1 MRTDGE
7 LAIHP
12 ETGHVTGFAVVDVE
26 TTGLFPARDRV
37 VEIAVVHLDP
47 DARVT
52 GEFSTLIDPH
62 RDIGPTRIHGIRAS
76 DVSGAPTFSEAVET
90 IRRLLA
96 GRVLVGHNA
105 RFDAMFL
112 AGEFQRCGLQ
122 VPAAPVMCTMQL
134 AGHYLGGLAARTL
147 PACCQA
153 AGVMLSE
160 HHSALHDARAAAGLL
175 RCYRGC
181 HRELPPSWL
190 EALLAAG
197 RNAAPSSWAADGFQ
211 PVTRASQQ
219 ERRSAPRGPLA
230 GLADRLPAGSGGDS
244 DAYLAV
250 LDAVLEDRIITPD
263 ETSQLIGLAAQLGIT
278 RDGAYRAHRD
288 YLAHVSAAA
297 WRDGTVSDSEHADL
311 LEVARLLGVPAAEA
325 SAILQAARTCPDL
338 APHRDPSRLLQ
349 PGDRVV
355 FTGDMGTSRTA
366 IEALATAAGL
376 RVTSSVSRR
385 TALVVAAD
393 PYSQSGKAATAR
405 SLGIRMVTEHA
416 FLDLLHHAQ
425 QNLAPAASAA
435 AQQLAI
441 PSPLQAASVSAW
453 STIWPSRS
461 LGRRPNT
468 ASSGR

>member
-1 MRTDGE
+1 MRSESG
-7 LAIHP
+7 LAVYL

-37 VEIAVVHLDP
+37 VEIAVVHLDT

-52 GEFSTLIDPH
+52 GEFSTLIDPR

-76 DVSGAPTFSEAVET
+76 DVAGAPTFCEAAET

-96 GRVLVGHNA
+96 GRVTVAHNA

-112 AGEFQRCGLQ
+112 AAEFQRCGLQ
-122 VPAAPVMCTMQL
+122 IPAAPVMCTMQL
-134 AGHYLGGLAARTL
+134 AGHYLGGLPARTL

-153 AGVMLSE
+153 AGVELSE

-197 RNAAPSSWAADGFQ
+197 RCAASPASAADGFQ
-211 PVTRASQQ
+211 PITRVSQQ
-219 ERRSAPRGPLA
+219 ERRSAQPQPLA
-230 GLADRLPAGSGGDS
+230 GLADRLPAGTGGHS

-263 ETSQLIGLAAQLGIT
+263 ETSQLMGLAAQLGIT
-278 RDGAYRAHRD
+278 RDGAYQAHRD
-288 YLAHVSAAA
+288 YLGHVSAAA

-311 LEVARLLGVPAAEA
+311 LEVARLLGVPAPEA
-325 SAILQAARTCPDL
+325 DAILQAARTRLDL
-338 APHRDPSRLLQ
+338 APPRDPSRLLQ

-355 FTGDMGTSRTA
+355 FTGDMDTSRTE

-405 SLGIRMVTEHA
+405 TLGVRMVTEHV
-416 FLDLLHHAQ
+416 FLDFLHHAE
-425 QNLAPAASAA
+425 QNSTPAAPSAA
-435 AQQLAI
+435 Q
-441 PSPLQAASVSAW
+441 
-453 STIWPSRS
+453 
-461 LGRRPNT
+461 
-468 ASSGR
+468 

>member
-1 MRTDGE
+1 MRTDGG
-7 LAIHP
+7 LAVYP
-12 ETGHVTGFAVVDVE
+12 ETRHVTGFAVVDVE

-37 VEIAVVHLDP
+37 VEIAVVHLDT

-52 GEFSTLIDPH
+52 GEFSTLIDPR

-76 DVSGAPTFSEAVET
+76 DVIGAPTFSEAAEM

-96 GRVLVGHNA
+96 GRVLVAHNA

-112 AGEFQRCGLQ
+112 AGEFKRCGLQ

-134 AGHYLGGLAARTL
+134 AGHYLGGLPARTL
-147 PACCQA
+147 PSCCQA
-153 AGVMLSE
+153 AGVRLSE

-175 RCYRGC
+175 RCYRSC
-181 HRELPPSWL
+181 HRELPPSWV

-197 RNAAPSSWAADGFQ
+197 RCAPPPASAAEGFQ

-219 ERRSAPRGPLA
+219 ERRSAQPPPLA
-230 GLADRLPAGSGGDS
+230 GLADRLPAGAGGDS

-263 ETSQLIGLAAQLGIT
+263 ETNQLIGLASQLGFT
-278 RDGAYRAHRD
+278 RDAAHQANRD
-288 YLAHVSAAA
+288 YLGHVSAAA
-297 WRDGTVSDSEHADL
+297 WRDGIVTGSEHADL
-311 LEVARLLGVPAAEA
+311 LEVARLLGVPAPEA
-325 SAILQAARTCPDL
+325 SAILKAARPRLDL
-338 APHRDPSRLLQ
+338 APPRDPSRLLQ

-355 FTGDMGTSRTA
+355 FTGDMDMSRTE

-376 RVTSSVSRR
+376 RVTSSVSGR

-405 SLGIRMVTEHA
+405 TLGIRMVTEHV
-416 FLDLLHHAQ
+416 FIDLLHHTR
-425 QNLAPAASAA
+425 QNSKPTVPAA
-435 AQQLAI
+435 AQ
-441 PSPLQAASVSAW
+441 
-453 STIWPSRS
+453 
-461 LGRRPNT
+461 
-468 ASSGR
+468 